1 MGRGIMVIIVYGTT
15 GELIKVLPLI
25 KRLPEEQ
32 QIRVSTSQQP
42 DQLEK
47 LMREASIPAPHLT
60 IAHGWHNHDLQ
71 KMSDMF
77 FWLSGMIVRYPRNRR
92 RLKKALHGRKATA
105 VLVHGD
111 TVTTVLGALWGRMR
125 RLPVMHIEAG
135 LRSGNWRHPF
145 PEEIDRHLTS
155 RFATT
160 HFAPGAIPVKNLRAA
175 KAKGQIIDTQYNTVL
190 DSLRLAQQTPTAIQ
204 GITALPAEF
213 FVVSIHRNEL
223 LAQPKELKK
232 LLERIAAKAAT
243 IPCIFL
249 DHPVTKARVKQL
261 GLDAIL
267 DAPGI
272 TRAPKLEYFQ
282 FIGLA
287 TKAAFIVTDSGGL
300 QEEAAYLG
308 IPCLVHRMATERQ
321 EGLGENVVLSL
332 FDDSRIQDFLDHTDT
347 YRRAPVGTEISPTQ
361 TICDFLVE
369 HAYLTVI

>member
-1 MGRGIMVIIVYGTT
+1 MVIIVYGTT

-25 KRLPEEQ
+25 KRLPEDEQ
-32 QIRVSTSQQP
+32 LRISTSQQP
-42 DQLEK
+42 DQLGK
-47 LMREASIPAPHLT
+47 LMREAAIPEPHLT
-60 IAHGWHNHDLQ
+60 IADGWRHHDLQ
-71 KMSDMF
+71 KVSDMF
-77 FWLSGMIVRYPRNRR
+77 YWLSGMIGRYPRIRR
-92 RLKKALHGRKATA
+92 RLKRALHGRKATA

-145 PEEIDRHLTS
+145 PEEIDRHLAS

-160 HFAPGAIPVKNLRAA
+160 HFAPGAIPVRNLKVA

-190 DSLRLAQQTPTAIQ
+190 DSLRLAQQTHTAIQ
-204 GITALPAEF
+204 GIEALPEEF

-223 LAQPKELKK
+223 LVQPKELKN

-243 IPCIFL
+243 TPCIFL
-249 DHPVTKARVKQL
+249 DHPITKARVKQL
-261 GLDAIL
+261 GFDAIL

-282 FIGLA
+282 FISLV

-332 FDDSRIQDFLDHTDT
+332 FDDSRIQDFFDHTDT
-347 YRRAPVGTEISPTQ
+347 YRRAPVGTDISPTQ
-361 TICDFLVE
+361 TICEFLVE
-369 HAYLTVI
+369 QKYITVT

>member
-1 MGRGIMVIIVYGTT
+1 M
-15 GELIKVLPLI
+15 
-25 KRLPEEQ
+25 
-32 QIRVSTSQQP
+32 
-42 DQLEK
+42 
-47 LMREASIPAPHLT
+47 A
-60 IAHGWHNHDLQ
+60 
-71 KMSDMF
+71 
-77 FWLSGMIVRYPRNRR
+77 FWLTGMIVRYPRIRR
-92 RLKKALHGRKATA
+92 KLRKALHGRKATA

-135 LRSGNWRHPF
+135 LRSGDWRHPF

-155 RFATT
+155 RIATT

-190 DSLRLAQQTPTAIQ
+190 DSLRLAQETQPAMQ
-204 GITALPAEF
+204 GITTLPEAF

-223 LAQPKELKK
+223 LVQPKELKS

-243 IPCIFL
+243 TPCIFL
-249 DHPVTKARVKQL
+249 DHPITKARIKQL

-272 TRAPKLEYFQ
+272 MRAPKLDYFQ
-282 FIGLA
+282 FISLA

-332 FDDSRIQDFLDHTDT
+332 FDDKRIQDFLDHTDN
-347 YRRAPVGTEISPTQ
+347 YRRSPIGTDISPTQ

-369 HAYLTVI
+369 RKYIALTSS

>member
-1 MGRGIMVIIVYGTT
+1 MVIIVYGTT

-25 KRLPEEQ
+25 KRLPEDQ
-32 QIRVSTSQQP
+32 QIRISTSQQP

-60 IAHGWHNHDLQ
+60 IARGWHNHDLQ
-71 KMSDMF
+71 KVSDMA
-77 FWLSGMIVRYPRNRR
+77 FWLTGMTVRYPRIRR
-92 RLKKALHGRKATA
+92 QLKRALHGRKARA

-135 LRSGNWRHPF
+135 LRSGDWRHPF
-145 PEEIDRHLTS
+145 PEEIDRHLAS

-160 HFAPGAIPVKNLRAA
+160 HFAPGAIPVGNLKTA
-175 KAKGQIIDTQYNTVL
+175 KVRGQIIDTQYNTVL
-190 DSLRLAQQTPTAIQ
+190 DSLRLARQTRTAIQ
-204 GITALPAEF
+204 GIAALPADY

-223 LAQPKELKK
+223 LVQPKELKN

-243 IPCIFL
+243 TPCIFL
-249 DHPVTKARVKQL
+249 DHPITKARVKQL
-261 GLDAIL
+261 DLDAIL
-267 DAPGI
+267 AAPGI
-272 TRAPKLEYFQ
+272 TRAPKLDYFQ
-282 FIGLA
+282 FIRLV
-287 TKAAFIVTDSGGL
+287 TRAAFIVTDSGGL

-332 FDDSRIQDFLDHTDT
+332 FDDSRIRDFFEHTDN
-347 YRRAPVGTEISPTQ
+347 YRRAPVATDMSPTQ

-369 HAYLTVI
+369 HGYVAVTNP

>member
-1 MGRGIMVIIVYGTT
+1 MVIIVYGTT

-25 KRLPEEQ
+25 KRLPEDQ
-32 QIRVSTSQQP
+32 QIRISTSQQP
-42 DQLEK
+42 DQLGK
-47 LMREASIPAPHLT
+47 LMREAAIPEPHLT
-60 IAHGWHNHDLQ
+60 IADGWRHHDLQ
-71 KMSDMF
+71 KVSDMF
-77 FWLSGMIVRYPRNRR
+77 FWLSGMIVRYPRTRR
-92 RLKKALHGRKATA
+92 RLKRALHGRKATA

-111 TVTTVLGALWGRMR
+111 TVTTVLGSLWGRMR

-155 RFATT
+155 RFATI
-160 HFAPGAIPVKNLRAA
+160 HFAPGAIPVKNLKAA

-190 DSLRLAQQTPTAIQ
+190 DSLRLAQQTPTSIR
-204 GITALPAEF
+204 GIVALPEEF

-223 LAQPKELKK
+223 LVQPRELKK

-243 IPCIFL
+243 TPCIFL
-249 DHPVTKARVKQL
+249 DHPITKARMEQL
-261 GLDAIL
+261 GFDAIL

-272 TRAPKLEYFQ
+272 TRVPKLEYFQ
-282 FIGLA
+282 FIRLV

-332 FDDSRIQDFLDHTDT
+332 FDDSRIQDFFDHIDT
-347 YRRAPVGTEISPTQ
+347 YRRAPVGTDISPTQ

-369 HAYLTVI
+369 QKYITVT

>member
-1 MGRGIMVIIVYGTT
+1 MVIIVYGTT

-25 KRLPEEQ
+25 KRLPEDQ
-32 QIRVSTSQQP
+32 QLRVSTSQQP
-42 DQLEK
+42 DQLEL
-47 LMREASIPAPHLT
+47 LMREATIPAPHLT

-71 KMSDMF
+71 KVSDMF
-77 FWLSGMIVRYPRNRR
+77 FWLFGMVVRYPGIRR
-92 RLKKALHGRKATA
+92 QLKKALHGHKPTA

-155 RFATT
+155 RLATT
-160 HFAPGAIPVKNLRAA
+160 HFAPGATSVSNLMAA
-175 KAKGQIIDTQYNTVL
+175 KAKGQIVDTQYNTVL

-204 GITALPAEF
+204 DTATLPAEF
-213 FVVSIHRNEL
+213 FVASIHRNEL
-223 LAQPKELKK
+223 LVQPKELKSI
-232 LLERIAAKAAT
+232 LERIAVKAAT
-243 IPCIFL
+243 TPCIFL

-261 GLDAIL
+261 GCGAIL
-267 DAPGI
+267 TAPGI
-272 TRAPKLEYFQ
+272 TRVPKLDYFQ
-282 FIGLA
+282 FISLV

-332 FDDSRIQDFLDHTDT
+332 FDDSRIQDFFDHTDK
-347 YRRAPVGTEISPTQ
+347 YRRAPIGTDFSPTQ
-361 TICDFLVE
+361 VICDFLVE
-369 HAYLTVI
+369 HKYVSMT